1 MSKLLDR
8 KFLILMTFLLICCM
22 SFSAITGAKYLGT
35 LITVFEDFF
44 GDVKKV
50 LVAGAVIFVA
60 VKAVQ
65 AAAGSDANGFVVTLF
80 MVLFII
86 ALAGIFLTLAV
97 AVGGA
102 TVNDEVLEQMKN
114 QTVIEKNIEVLYEI
128 E

>member
-60 VKAVQ
+60 VKGVQ

-80 MVLFII
+80 MVLFILI
-86 ALAGIFLTLAV
+86 NIKMFSIIEQPIITIYYY
-97 AVGGA
+97 
-102 TVNDEVLEQMKN
+102 LELLSILKL
-114 QTVIEKNIEVLYEI
+114 EKMIPIKKLNLI
-128 E
+128 

>member
-1 MSKLLDR
+1 MSKILDR
-8 KFLILMTFLLICCM
+8 RFLILMIFLLMCCV
-22 SFSAITGAKYLGT
+22 SFSAITGAKYLAQ

-50 LVAGAVIFVA
+50 LTAGAVIFVA
-60 VKAVQ
+60 VKALQ

-80 MVLFII
+80 TVLFII

-102 TVNDEVLEQMKN
+102 TINEDVLKELKN
-114 QTVIEKNIEVLYEI
+114 KTAIEKNIEVLYEI